1 VSIWDAAVSNLRDR
15 LEMFRGKPQPELPA
29 AAGVNWTN
37 ALPRKSTALLR
48 GSFAFFAAAVDFGL
62 ITACAYL
69 AHLSLHNAAVTLPA
83 GTYTRLGLLTAIFF
97 TCVSAIRDDYSVT
110 KYLTFDRL
118 IQRSIV
124 PWSIAVLCTLVL
136 LISRRPLADSE
147 PLALFIL
154 FGGGSVAVNFARLL
168 ITIQTR
174 DRARRGEIAAHRIF
188 LLGYESE
195 LEAFTKRYEPWV
207 FGVHI
212 VGAAV
217 LRGPESLE
225 EDLALARASA
235 RMLAPDDVFILAP
248 WSEKP
253 TIDAAIEAFLHVPTS
268 IHLGPERVLDRFTEA
283 RITKTGPVSSLN
295 IVRDPLSLAERLAK
309 RMFDIVCSG
318 LGLILLSPLLLI
330 VATAIKL
337 DSPGPVIFRQR
348 RYGFNQQPFRI
359 FKFRSMS
366 TLEDSADLT
375 LVKKGDA
382 RVTRVGAFIR
392 RHNIDELPQLFNVLI
407 GDMSL
412 VGPRPH
418 ALVIDQIFERRI
430 ALYARRH
437 NMKPGI
443 TGWAQINGYRGGMSE
458 ERMRARV
465 EHDLY
470 YIDHWSMWFD
480 IEILW
485 LTLTS
490 RRGYTNAF

>member
-1 VSIWDAAVSNLRDR
+1 
-15 LEMFRGKPQPELPA
+15 MFRGKAPA
-29 AAGVNWTN
+29 EPRPPASVTWAD
-37 ALPRKSTALLR
+37 ALPRRSTALLR
-48 GSFAFFAAAVDFGL
+48 GSFALFAAAVDFSV
-62 ITACAYL
+62 IIACAYL
-69 AHLSLHNAAVTLPA
+69 AHLSLHKAAAAILPA
-83 GTYTRLGLLTAIFF
+83 GTYSRLGLLTAIFF

-110 KYLTFDRL
+110 KYLSFERL
-118 IQRSIV
+118 VHRSIV
-124 PWSIAVLCTLVL
+124 PWSVAALGTLVL
-136 LISRRPLADSE
+136 VITRRPMAAAA

-154 FGGGSVAVNFARLL
+154 FGGGFLAVNVARLL
-168 ITIQTR
+168 IAIRT
-174 DRARRGEIAAHRIF
+174 RARARQGKIATHRIF
-188 LLGYESE
+188 LLGYEAE
-195 LEAFTKRYEPWV
+195 LDAFTKRYEPWV

-217 LRGPESLE
+217 LRGPQSLT

-235 RMLAPDDVFILAP
+235 RMLAPDDVFILVP
-248 WSEKP
+248 WNDKP
-253 TIDAAIEAFLHVPTS
+253 TIDAAIEVFLHVPTS
-268 IHLGPERVLDRFTEA
+268 IHLGPERVLDRFSQA
-283 RITKTGPVSSLN
+283 RIVKTGPVSSLN
-295 IVRDPLSLAERLAK
+295 IVRDPLSLSERIAK
-309 RMFDIVCSG
+309 RTFDITAAG
-318 LGLILLSPLLLI
+318 LGLLLLSPLLTI
-330 VATAIKL
+330 VALAIKL
-337 DSPGPVIFRQR
+337 DSPGPVIFKQR

-375 LVKKGDA
+375 IVQKGDA

-458 ERMRARV
+458 ARMRARV

-490 RRGYTNAF
+490 KRGYTNAF